1 MSTSIRITRCARLV
15 NYSESSCVSIADAS
29 FARIY
34 SSICCFTLASPRSR
48 VERKANTTRRR
59 RRLQRFTQFVTAR
72 FILQF
77 QRKSESER
85 SKLSRPTSSYSKK
98 RQSTARKEGK
108 LMFATCSSDA
118 SSVVC
123 SVRHTALRSAP
134 LPTSSSS
141 VLPTNPEIN

>member
-1 MSTSIRITRCARLV
+1 MSTSIRIIRCVRLV

-48 VERKANTTRRR
+48 KANTTRRR

-77 QRKSESER
+77 QRKSESKR
-85 SKLSRPTSSYSKK
+85 SKLSRPTSSYSKT

-118 SSVVC
+118 PSVVC